1 MSLKPLNP
9 HVSAND
15 PIVLNLMAQVA
26 KAADKVRNSGR
37 RSAFESADIARL
49 AAHDGITTSAW
60 TAKILA
66 AVRSLRPRLELPTP

>member
-1 MSLKPLNP
+1 MPALRDTTARFVTYLPL
-9 HVSAND
+9 D
-15 PIVLNLMAQVA
+15 T
-26 KAADKVRNSGR
+26 AADV
-37 RSAFESADIARL
+37 ARL

>member
-1 MSLKPLNP
+1 MPARRDTTARLVTYLPL
-9 HVSAND
+9 D
-15 PIVLNLMAQVA
+15 T
-26 KAADKVRNSGR
+26 AADV
-37 RSAFESADIARL
+37 ARL